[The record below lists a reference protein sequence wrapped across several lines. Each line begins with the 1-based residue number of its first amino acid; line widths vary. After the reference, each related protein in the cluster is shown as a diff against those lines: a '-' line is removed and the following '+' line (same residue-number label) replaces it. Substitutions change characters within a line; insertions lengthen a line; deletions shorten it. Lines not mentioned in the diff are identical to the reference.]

1 MLKYHSS
8 LKPWTGACS
17 PMLWNCT
24 GVSTPCKYP
33 ELYSSFS
40 PKERAFP
47 SLLYSVCFC
56 TSPLLQELLATSQLH
71 LPPNRPKLLVSWS
84 SLGSTPPYPTQVQR
98 NMSVLWKLNQN
109 PVYQQLSLPR
119 DEHSSLLLAQNNWL
133 LCLQHTMVPK
143 LLICYNQL
151 WKPKEEN
158 VDLTTHS
165 FVLNDQY
172 HLDCQNSN
180 LEI

>member
-1 MLKYHSS
+1 
-8 LKPWTGACS
+8 
-17 PMLWNCT
+17 MLWNCT
-24 GVSTPCKYP
+24 GVLTPCQYP

-40 PKERAFP
+40 PKERAFI
-47 SLLYSVCFC
+47 SFFAVQCMFLHFTSVTGIISCN
-56 TSPLLQELLATSQLH
+56 QLH
-71 LPPNRPKLLVSWS
+71 LPPNRPKLLVSSS

-98 NMSVLWKLNQN
+98 NMSVLCKLNQI
-109 PVYQQLSLPR
+109 PAYQQLSLPR
-119 DEHSSLLLAQNNWL
+119 NEHSSLLLAQNNRL